1 MRASLATVAAVAA
14 ALSTPVLAA
23 SAAHAGPVFTLRFTG
38 EVAIAQWTTC
48 PEFVLGARCV
58 DTTVFASDAHTF
70 ETSDQEA
77 GPAHLRDHGD
87 RIVLQRQWYTVV
99 EVDGILTG
107 RPTRESFG
115 STDAVDVS
123 IDHRLTSATV
133 TAPAIPMHTTD
144 YEAETELD
152 ETDSFTG
159 SWAPSGDLSRIDDRV
174 RISNRFLFFLEGTD
188 GWTRQSA
195 PTASVDGQAVPGTAT
210 LHELVAVRQS
220 TLTVLK
226 GANSRL

>member
-23 SAAHAGPVFTLRFTG
+23 PAAHAGPVFTIRFTG

-48 PEFVLGARCV
+48 PELVLGARCV

-77 GPAHLRDHGD
+77 GGAHLRSHGD

-99 EVDGILTG
+99 EVDGFLTG

-115 STDAVDVS
+115 STDAVDVGIS
-123 IDHRLTSATV
+123 HRLTSATV
-133 TAPAIPMHTTD
+133 SATAIPMTTTD
-144 YEAETELD
+144 YATETQTE

-159 SWAPSGDLSRIDDRV
+159 NWEPSGDLTRIDDRV
-174 RISNRFLFFLEGTD
+174 RISHRFLFFLEGTD

-195 PTASVDGQAVPGTAT
+195 PTASVDGQAVPGTAS

-220 TLTVLK
+220 SLTVLK

>member
-1 MRASLATVAAVAA
+1 MPTSTHTPTDLTSRTEHGWLRRLILGTPLDTEEAVHQTIPKTVGLA
-14 ALSTPVLAA
+14 
-23 SAAHAGPVFTLRFTG
+23 
-38 EVAIAQWTTC
+38 
-48 PEFVLGARCV
+48 
-58 DTTVFASDAHTF
+58 VFASDAHTF
-70 ETSDQEA
+70 ETSDRES
-77 GPAHLRDHGD
+77 GSAHLRSHGD

-123 IDHRLTSATV
+123 ISHRLTSATV
-133 TAPAIPMHTTD
+133 SAAAIPMHTTD
-144 YEAETELD
+144 YETETELD

-159 SWAPSGDLSRIDDRV
+159 DWAPAGELTRLDDRV
-174 RISNRFLFFLEGTD
+174 RISDRFLFFLEGTD

-195 PTASVDGQAVPGTAT
+195 PTARVDGQAVPGTAT

>member
-1 MRASLATVAAVAA
+1 MRTSLATVVAVAA
-14 ALSTPVLAA
+14 ALSTTVLTA
-23 SAAHAGPVFTLRFTG
+23 SAAHAGPVFTIRFTG

-48 PEFVLGARCV
+48 PELVLGASCA

-77 GPAHLRDHGD
+77 GGAHLRSHGD

-115 STDAVDVS
+115 STDEVDVAIS
-123 IDHRLTSATV
+123 HRLTSATV
-133 TAPAIPMHTTD
+133 SAPAIPMHTTD
-144 YEAETELD
+144 YTTETESD
-152 ETDSFTG
+152 ETAAFSG
-159 SWAPSGDLSRIDDRV
+159 NWAPTGELSRIDDRV

-195 PTASVDGQAVPGTAT
+195 PTATVDGQSVPGTAS

-220 TLTVLK
+220 SLTVLK
-226 GANSRL
+226 GANAGL

>member
-1 MRASLATVAAVAA
+1 MRASLVTMAAAA

-23 SAAHAGPVFTLRFTG
+23 PAAHAGPVFTLRFTG

-48 PEFVLGARCV
+48 PEFVLGARCA

-70 ETSDQEA
+70 ETSDQGA
-77 GPAHLRDHGD
+77 GGAHLRSHGD

-123 IDHRLTSATV
+123 ISHRLTSATV
-133 TAPAIPMHTTD
+133 SAAAIPMHTTD
-144 YEAETELD
+144 YETETELD

-159 SWAPSGDLSRIDDRV
+159 NWAPSGDLSRIDDRV
-174 RISNRFLFFLEGTD
+174 RISGRFLFFLEGTD

-226 GANSRL
+226 GANSRQ

>member
-1 MRASLATVAAVAA
+1 MRATLAAVAAVA

-23 SAAHAGPVFTLRFTG
+23 SAAHAGPVFTIRFTG

-48 PEFVLGARCV
+48 PELVLGARCS

-70 ETSDQEA
+70 ETSDQPS
-77 GPAHLRDHGD
+77 GGAHLRSHGD

-115 STDAVDVS
+115 STDAVDVRIS
-123 IDHRLTSATV
+123 HRLTSAT
-133 TAPAIPMHTTD
+133 ASAAAIPMHTTD
-144 YEAETELD
+144 YTTETELD

-159 SWAPSGDLSRIDDRV
+159 DWAPSGDLTRIEDRV
-174 RISNRFLFFLEGTD
+174 RIANRFLLLLEGTA
-188 GWTRQSA
+188 GWTRQSM
-195 PTASVDGQAVPGTAT
+195 PTAHVDGQAVPGTAS

-220 TLTVLK
+220 SLTVLK
-226 GANSRL
+226 GANSLP